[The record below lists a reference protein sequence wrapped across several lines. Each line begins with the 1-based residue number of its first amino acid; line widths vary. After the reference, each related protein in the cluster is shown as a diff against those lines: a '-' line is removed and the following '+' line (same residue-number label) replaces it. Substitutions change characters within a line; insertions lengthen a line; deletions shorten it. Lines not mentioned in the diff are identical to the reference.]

1 MAGAFSTLDWV
12 IVAGYLLMLFGM
24 GWFFAMRKSAN
35 AKDYFLGG
43 NSMPY
48 FVVAISVIATTQSA
62 ATFLGGPDQ
71 GYRGDFTYLAVNIGA
86 LLGSLFVAKILVPR
100 YYALRAT
107 TVYELL
113 GNRYGSGAMRAA
125 GAMYV
130 IGRFF
135 AGGSRLYLAAIAV
148 SMILY
153 SNIEAGNIISAAI
166 ILVILGFSVTFLGG
180 IRSIL
185 WSDLMQFIIYTFSA
199 IVVLYFLIDAIPLTL
214 SETLSELA
222 ETP

>member
-71 GYRGDFTYLAVNIGA
+71 GYRG
-86 LLGSLFVAKILVPR
+86 
-100 YYALRAT
+100 
-107 TVYELL
+107 
-113 GNRYGSGAMRAA
+113 
-125 GAMYV
+125 
-130 IGRFF
+130 
-135 AGGSRLYLAAIAV
+135 
-148 SMILY
+148 
-153 SNIEAGNIISAAI
+153 
-166 ILVILGFSVTFLGG
+166 
-180 IRSIL
+180 
-185 WSDLMQFIIYTFSA
+185 
-199 IVVLYFLIDAIPLTL
+199 
-214 SETLSELA
+214 
-222 ETP
+222 